1 MNFRIQ
7 LFAVISLFTVSA
19 AAQNNALIL
28 NNAVVI
34 NLNAGGVLSI
44 NQSNAA
50 GISLIGTGTGFI
62 QSENETNRVAWLIN
76 SGTGSFVIPFGVAA
90 TGSKID
96 MSYNITTAGSSSGTL
111 IASTYATAN
120 NNTVYPAVYSP
131 VVANMN
137 LLGSGGDQSLSA
149 VDRFW
154 ILRKENWTSNPAS
167 SLTFSYR
174 DVEFA
179 PSNTISESGLLAQ
192 YWNGTQWTP
201 SWNSGTALFG
211 VNNAAANQVNSIDA
225 GSGNFYTWMLA
236 EKPASL
242 PVEIASIDADCNYK
256 GNPVIRWATL
266 SETNNHYFTI
276 ERSSDALSWDNVA
289 EIPGA
294 GNSNTPLFYNYTDS
308 GTINQSFYYKLSQT
322 DFDGT
327 ESEGWVIEAK
337 CSNNINT
344 TGYNIFAYSDDAH
357 VIHMQFFNPDESP
370 ALIRIFDMRGRLVFL
385 QQIAAVAGQNEI
397 TVSNLFQD
405 AVYMISIN
413 GNRLSESKKVF
424 LQ

>member
-7 LFAVISLFTVSA
+7 LFAVISVFTVSA
-19 AAQNNALIL
+19 VAQNNALIL

-44 NQSNAA
+44 NQSKTT
-50 GISLIGTGTGFI
+50 GIALIGTGTGYI
-62 QSENETNRVAWLIN
+62 QSENETNRVAWHIN
-76 SGTGSFVIPFGVAA
+76 SGTGSYIIPFGVAA

-96 MSYNITTAGSSSGTL
+96 MSYNISTAGSSTGTL

-167 SLTFSYR
+167 SLTLSYR

-192 YWNGTQWTP
+192 FWNGTQWTP

-225 GSGNFYTWMLA
+225 GSGNFNTWVLA

-242 PVEIASIDADCNYK
+242 PVEILSINADCNNK
-256 GNPVIRWATL
+256 GNPVIQWTTL
-266 SETNNHYFTI
+266 SETNNNFFTI
-276 ERSSDALSWDNVA
+276 ERSLDALNWVNVA

-308 GTINQSFYYKLSQT
+308 GAINQSFYYKVSQT

-327 ESEGWVIEAK
+327 ENEGWIIKAE
-337 CSNNINT
+337 CSNSINDN
-344 TGYNIFAYSDDAH
+344 GYNLFAFSDDAH

-370 ALIRIFDMRGRLVFL
+370 VLIRIFDMRGRLVFL
-385 QQIAAVAGQNEI
+385 EQIATVAGQNEI

-405 AVYMISIN
+405 AVYMINIT
-413 GNRLSESKKVF
+413 GNRHSENKKVF